1 MELQCGV
8 PMFDKM
14 RFCKVDGPAV
24 ELECGQQWGGY
35 FYCAG
40 CVIHANRIY
49 ELYHTFRCRSVTL
62 EERKQYVLHGSISRK
77 YSLALHPNPCSNLSK
92 AELEQ
97 ETRGRYLTVT
107 NNLKSTLQQALSSDL
122 RGEQRVPALLFSSSE
137 SSLESL

>member
-1 MELQCGV
+1 M
-8 PMFDKM
+8 
-14 RFCKVDGPAV
+14 
-24 ELECGQQWGGY
+24 
-35 FYCAG
+35 
-40 CVIHANRIY
+40 
-49 ELYHTFRCRSVTL
+49 
-62 EERKQYVLHGSISRK
+62 LHGSISRK

-137 SSLESL
+137 SSPGESLTLYEVFACEPMHDIAGHIGNVLQELPHHLPT